1 MFTFQTNPLNRHGHN
16 RHTSQFIRRCLQQA
30 NTRFLPVIRQSI
42 LSIEDADGKMQP
54 LLLKQGELESV
65 ISNIE
70 TKHLIYLGE
79 MEQQHYFTFR
89 LKSKALVE
97 GFAAVARH
105 NNVVLTDLRQ
115 LFKHLSPNQAH
126 LCNVA
131 VALEHWHNTHQYC
144 GVCGH
149 ATYATQS
156 GFVRT
161 CSNPQCETE
170 HFPRTDSAVIC
181 AITHQ
186 DRLLLGRQK
195 NWPEHLYSVIAG
207 FVEPGETLEQ
217 AVARE
222 AYEETGLPLSN
233 IQYYQSQPWPFPQSL
248 MVGFTAEANHDTV
261 KLLDKE
267 LEHAR
272 WFTREEVRRES
283 ENGKLVLPFKY
294 SISRTLVNQWLNT
307 D

>member
-1 MFTFQTNPLNRHGHN
+1 MFAFQTNPLNRHGHN
-16 RHTSQFIRRCLQQA
+16 RHTSQFIQKCLQQT

-42 LSIEDADGKMQP
+42 VSTEDADGKMQP
-54 LLLKQGELESV
+54 LLLKHQELESV
-65 ISNIE
+65 ISNVE

-79 MEQQHYFTFR
+79 MERQHYFTFR
-89 LKSKALVE
+89 LKSEELLQD
-97 GFAAVARH
+97 FAAIAKH
-105 NNVVLTDLRQ
+105 DNLVLSNLRP

-161 CSNPQCETE
+161 CSNQQCGTE

-186 DRLLLGRQK
+186 DKLLLGRQK
-195 NWPEHLYSVIAG
+195 SWPEHLYSVIAG

-222 AYEETGLPLSN
+222 AFEETGLALRD

-248 MVGFTAEANHDTV
+248 MVGFTAETDNETV
-261 KLLDKE
+261 QLLDNE
-267 LEHAR
+267 LEQAR
-272 WFTREEVRRES
+272 WFSREEVRQQLEA
-283 ENGKLVLPFKY
+283 EELVLPFKY
-294 SISRTLVNQWLNT
+294 SISRTLVNQWLNAK
-307 D
+307 